1 MRAKSPSER
10 APSGGGGQSRAP
22 SGGGGQSRAPSGEGS
37 RGRFGAWPAVI
48 GAVVL
53 GGLGVFVA
61 LRPSGRSA
69 ASPQTGSSAGI
80 AAAAAEALTPPR
92 ESATGR
98 APVPSPAVATAPIA
112 SAGDGTQAA
121 KDPPPVGPAGDGT
134 PATEDPPP
142 VGPAR
147 PPLTL
152 DEKLELTGRHV
163 GVLDRR
169 ATSLEAEIAAAER
182 EGDGDLAEKKRVQLV
197 RLRAHIASLR
207 ADVAAGREPDK
218 Q

>member
-10 APSGGGGQSRAP
+10 APSGGSGPSRAP
-22 SGGGGQSRAPSGEGS
+22 SGEGGQLRGSSGEGS

-61 LRPSGRSA
+61 LRPAGRSA
-69 ASPQTGSSAGI
+69 ASPQTGRSEGI
-80 AAAAAEALTPPR
+80 AASAAEAQTPPR
-92 ESATGR
+92 QEATGR
-98 APVPSPAVATAPIA
+98 APVLPPAVATAPLP
-112 SAGDGTQAA
+112 SAGDGTRAA
-121 KDPPPVGPAGDGT
+121 KDPQPLIPAGDGT

-182 EGDGDLAEKKRVQLV
+182 DGDGDLAEKKRVQLA